1 MPANVAGAE
10 AGLIMVSQPPLARI
24 LDDWI
29 DWLVPE
35 KKASR
40 HTVEAY
46 ERDLRDFLAFLA
58 GHIGSEPDVDS
69 LADLRT
75 ADFRAYLAHRRQE
88 GLSATSLRR
97 VLSSIRSF
105 FKRQER
111 NDLLHNPYLKTLRT
125 PKAGTRLPRPL
136 PEVDTQKLLEDKINP
151 QEANWIRYRD
161 LAVLTLLYGC
171 GLRIGEALSLNFGD
185 RPVSDSMT
193 LIGKGNKERM
203 VPVLPAVREAIH
215 LYMKECPF
223 SLSDTDPLFVGKR
236 GKRLTARA
244 IQLKMQTLR
253 RNLGLPETA
262 TPHALRHS
270 FASHLLAGGSDL
282 RSIQELLGHASL
294 SSTQRYTDLDTE
306 KLLAMYDQT
315 HPKS

>member
-1 MPANVAGAE
+1 MAGAE
-10 AGLIMVSQPPLARI
+10 AGITMVSEPPLSRI
-24 LDDWI
+24 VEDWL
-29 DWLVPE
+29 DWLVHE

-40 HTVEAY
+40 HTVDAY
-46 ERDLRDFLAFLA
+46 ERDLRDFLAFLS
-58 GHIGSEPDVDS
+58 GHIGGELHLGD
-69 LADLRT
+69 LADLRS

-111 NDLLHNPYLKTLRT
+111 NGLLHNPYLKTLRT
-125 PKAGTRLPRPL
+125 PKAGIRLPRPL
-136 PEVDTQKLLEDKINP
+136 PAIDTKTLLEDKVNP
-151 QEANWIRYRD
+151 SEANWIRHRD

-171 GLRIGEALSLNFGD
+171 GLRIGEALSLNYGK
-185 RPVSDSMT
+185 RPVSDTMT

-203 VPVLPAVREAIH
+203 VPVLPVVREAISIY
-215 LYMKECPF
+215 LKECPY
-223 SLSDTDPLFVGKR
+223 SLGDTDPLFVGSR
-236 GKRLTARA
+236 GKRLTARV

-306 KLLAMYDQT
+306 KLLAVYDQA

>member
-1 MPANVAGAE
+1 
-10 AGLIMVSQPPLARI
+10 
-24 LDDWI
+24 
-29 DWLVPE
+29 
-35 KKASR
+35 
-40 HTVEAY
+40 
-46 ERDLRDFLAFLA
+46 
-58 GHIGSEPDVDS
+58 
-69 LADLRT
+69 
-75 ADFRAYLAHRRQE
+75 
-88 GLSATSLRR
+88 
-97 VLSSIRSF
+97 
-105 FKRQER
+105 
-111 NDLLHNPYLKTLRT
+111 
-125 PKAGTRLPRPL
+125 
-136 PEVDTQKLLEDKINP
+136 
-151 QEANWIRYRD
+151 
-161 LAVLTLLYGC
+161 
-171 GLRIGEALSLNFGD
+171 
-185 RPVSDSMT
+185 MT

-203 VPVLPAVREAIH
+203 VPVLPAVRDAIN

-223 SLSDTDPLFVGKR
+223 SLGDNDPLFVGIR

-270 FASHLLAGGSDL
+270 FASHLLAGGGDL

>member
-1 MPANVAGAE
+1 MATRPSFTHAFE
-10 AGLIMVSQPPLARI
+10 
-24 LDDWI
+24 DWI
-29 DWLVPE
+29 DWLVHV
-35 KKASR
+35 KKSSP

-46 ERDLRDFLAFLA
+46 ERDMRDFLAFLT
-58 GHIGSEPDVDS
+58 GHIGGEPELSD
-69 LADLRT
+69 LEDLRA
-75 ADFRAYLAHRRQE
+75 ADFRAYLAYRRQE
-88 GLSATSLRR
+88 GLTATSLRR

-105 FKRQER
+105 FKRLER
-111 NDLLHNPYLKTLRT
+111 EGYLHNPYLKTLKT

-136 PEVDTQKLLEDKINP
+136 AAEDTKKLLDGPRGKWEP
-151 QEANWIRYRD
+151 NWVHHRD

-171 GLRIGEALSLNFGD
+171 GLRIGEALALNYET
-185 RPVSDSMT
+185 RPRSDAMT

-203 VPVLPAVREAIH
+203 VPVLPAVRQAID
-215 LYMKECPF
+215 LYLKECPF
-223 SLSDTDPLFVGKR
+223 TFKGSDPLFIGRR
-236 GKRLTARA
+236 GKRLSPRA
-244 IQLKMQTLR
+244 IQLKMEMLR
-253 RNLGLPETA
+253 RKFGLPETA

-306 KLLAMYDQT
+306 KLLAVYDKA

>member
-1 MPANVAGAE
+1 MPADVAGVETGLTMAGRPTLAE
-10 AGLIMVSQPPLARI
+10 AYENWRN
-24 LDDWI
+24 
-29 DWLVPE
+29 WLLHE
-35 KKASR
+35 KKASP
-40 HTVEAY
+40 HTLAAY
-46 ERDLRDFLAFLA
+46 ERDVRDFLAFLA
-58 GHIGSEPDVDS
+58 GHIGGEPTLKD
-69 LADLRT
+69 LEDLRA

-88 GLSATSLRR
+88 GLAATSLRR

-111 NDLLHNPYLKTLRT
+111 DGHLHNPYLKTLRT

-136 PEVDTQKLLEDKINP
+136 AGPDAKKLLEDVTTLEP
-151 QEANWIRYRD
+151 NWVRHRD

-171 GLRIGEALSLNFGD
+171 GLRIGEALSLDYGN
-185 RPVSDSMT
+185 RPTSNTMT

-203 VPVLPAVREAIH
+203 VPVLPAVRDALE
-215 LYMKECPF
+215 LYIRECPF
-223 SLSDTDPLFVGKR
+223 ELKADSPLFIGR
-236 GKRLTARA
+236 QGKRLNARA
-244 IQLKMQTLR
+244 IQLKMQMLR
-253 RNLGLPETA
+253 RNMGLPETA

-306 KLLAMYDQT
+306 KLLEVYDLA